1 MKLIKIQI
9 KGIAMHD
16 DTVIDVNKPLMVFFG
31 DVQQGKTTI
40 LNAVRWG
47 LGCQVPEGVIKKGCN
62 EGEIFLTFENATSR
76 RSFYINKEGV
86 EVPRPLE
93 YIENGRLVK
102 EPIKYLKSK
111 VNPFLLDNEY
121 FMKMT
126 FADQMKFFV
135 QLFGIDTSEE
145 NRIITEKEATNK
157 SLRIEIKAIGDINP
171 IEVVKPDVEALK
183 EEKANIDSENAK
195 DKERYDSA
203 VEARNK
209 SVSDTEIKEKEILEI
224 DRQIKELQLKR
235 DVASKWISENT
246 LPPVP
251 VEPEYKPTEELEEK
265 ISNAKADEILYQNY
279 LKDKEKLDEKNK
291 KEEALKSGELAVKNA
306 RQKKL
311 DKLAGFSEKTGIDGL
326 LFVEGG
332 YTYQGIQFDMLA
344 TSQRQDLSNKL
355 SALFP
360 SDFDIDLIDRAES
373 LGKKNLINLGKLAS
387 EKGRTIIATVVSDEL
402 AIDDEHVGVFRV
414 DNGEVS
420 NG

>member
-76 RSFYINKEGV
+76 RSFYINKDGV

-93 YIENGRLVK
+93 YIENGRLIK

-171 IEVVKPDVEALK
+171 IEVVRPDVEALK
-183 EEKANIDSENAK
+183 EEKAKIDSENAK

-209 SVSDTEIKEKEILEI
+209 AVSDTEIKEKEI
-224 DRQIKELQLKR
+224 
-235 DVASKWISENT
+235 
-246 LPPVP
+246 
-251 VEPEYKPTEELEEK
+251 KP
-265 ISNAKADEILYQNY
+265 
-279 LKDKEKLDEKNK
+279 
-291 KEEALKSGELAVKNA
+291 
-306 RQKKL
+306 
-311 DKLAGFSEKTGIDGL
+311 KT
-326 LFVEGG
+326 
-332 YTYQGIQFDMLA
+332 TYQQV
-344 TSQRQDLSNKL
+344 K
-355 SALFP
+355 
-360 SDFDIDLIDRAES
+360 SD
-373 LGKKNLINLGKLAS
+373 
-387 EKGRTIIATVVSDEL
+387 
-402 AIDDEHVGVFRV
+402 
-414 DNGEVS
+414 
-420 NG
+420 